1 MKFRYIL
8 SVFCFLFLSSLASKP
23 ILPNKEFKVNIT
35 SIPEGA
41 DVLLNAFYVGKTPIT
56 LTINTNSSNF
66 IYVSKVGFAGQRI
79 TLDGRKQSEIKVQL
93 VKE

>member
-1 MKFRYIL
+1 M
-8 SVFCFLFLSSLASKP
+8 
-23 ILPNKEFKVNIT
+23 
-35 SIPEGA
+35 GA
-41 DVLLNAFYVGKTPIT
+41 DVQLNAYYIGKAPLT

-79 TLDGRKQSEIKVQL
+79 TLDGKQSEIKVQL

>member
-1 MKFRYIL
+1 
-8 SVFCFLFLSSLASKP
+8 VA
-23 ILPNKEFKVNIT
+23 IT
-35 SIPEGA
+35 SVPEGA
-41 DVLLNAFYVGKTPIT
+41 EVQLNAFYVGKAPLT

-79 TLDGRKQSEIKVQL
+79 NLDGKQSDIKVQL

>member
-1 MKFRYIL
+1 MNLQHIV
-8 SVFCFLFLSSLASKP
+8 SVFCFLCLSSCASMP
-23 ILPNKEFKVNIT
+23 TLPNKEYKVLV
-35 SIPEGA
+35 SSVPEGA
-41 DVLLNAFYVGKTPIT
+41 DVQLNAYYVGKAPLT

-79 TLDGRKQSEIKVQL
+79 TLDGKQSEIKIQL

>member
-1 MKFRYIL
+1 MKFQHIL
-8 SVFCFLFLSSLASKP
+8 SVFCFLFLSACASIP
-23 ILPNKEFKVNIT
+23 TLPNKEFKVSIT

-41 DVLLNAFYVGKTPIT
+41 DVQLNAFYVGKTPLT

-66 IYVSKVGFAGQRI
+66 IYVSKVGFGGQRI
-79 TLDGRKQSEIKVQL
+79 TLDGKQTEIKVKL

>member
-1 MKFRYIL
+1 MKFQHIV
-8 SVFCFLFLSSLASKP
+8 SVFCFLFLSSCASMP
-23 ILPNKEFKVNIT
+23 TLPNKEFKVAIA
-35 SIPEGA
+35 SVPEGA
-41 DVLLNAFYVGKTPIT
+41 DVQLNAYYVGKAPLT

-79 TLDGRKQSEIKVQL
+79 TLDGKKSEIKVQL

>member
-1 MKFRYIL
+1 MKLQHFV
-8 SVFCFLFLSSLASKP
+8 SVFCLLCLSSCASLP
-23 ILPNKEFKVNIT
+23 TLPNKDFKVAIT
-35 SIPEGA
+35 SVPEGA
-41 DVLLNAFYVGKTPIT
+41 EVQLNAFYVGKAPLT

-79 TLDGRKQSEIKVQL
+79 NLDGKQSDIKVQL

>member
-8 SVFCFLFLSSLASKP
+8 SVFCFLFLSSCASMP
-23 ILPNKEFKVNIT
+23 TLPNKEFKVSIS

-41 DVLLNAFYVGKTPIT
+41 DVQLNAFYVGKTPLT
-56 LTINTNSSNF
+56 LTINTNTSNF
-66 IYVSKVGFAGQRI
+66 IYVSKVGFAGERI
-79 TLDGRKQSEIKVQL
+79 NLDGKQSDIKVQM

>member
-1 MKFRYIL
+1 MKFHYIL
-8 SVFCFLFLSSLASKP
+8 SVFCFLFLSSCASMP
-23 ILPNKEFKVNIT
+23 TLPSKEFKVAI
-35 SIPEGA
+35 SSVPEGA
-41 DVLLNAFYVGKTPIT
+41 DVQLNAYYVGKAPLT

-79 TLDGRKQSEIKVQL
+79 TLDGKQSDIKVQL

>member
-1 MKFRYIL
+1 L
-8 SVFCFLFLSSLASKP
+8 P
-23 ILPNKEFKVNIT
+23 TLPNKDFKVAIT
-35 SIPEGA
+35 SVPEGA
-41 DVLLNAFYVGKTPIT
+41 EVQLNAFYVGKAPLT

-79 TLDGRKQSEIKVQL
+79 NLDGKQSDIKVQL

>member
-1 MKFRYIL
+1 MKFHYIL
-8 SVFCFLFLSSLASKP
+8 SVFCFLFLSACASLP
-23 ILPNKEFKVNIT
+23 TLPNKEFKVSIT

-41 DVLLNAFYVGKTPIT
+41 DVQLNAFYVGKTPLT

-66 IYVSKVGFAGQRI
+66 IYVSKVGLAGQRI
-79 TLDGRKQSEIKVQL
+79 TLDGKQTEIKVKL

>member
-1 MKFRYIL
+1 MKFQHL
-8 SVFCFLFLSSLASKP
+8 VPVFCLLFLSSCASLP
-23 ILPNKEFKVNIT
+23 TLPNKEFKVAIS

-41 DVLLNAFYVGKTPIT
+41 EVQLNAFYVGKTPLT

-79 TLDGRKQSEIKVQL
+79 NLDGKLSEIKVQL